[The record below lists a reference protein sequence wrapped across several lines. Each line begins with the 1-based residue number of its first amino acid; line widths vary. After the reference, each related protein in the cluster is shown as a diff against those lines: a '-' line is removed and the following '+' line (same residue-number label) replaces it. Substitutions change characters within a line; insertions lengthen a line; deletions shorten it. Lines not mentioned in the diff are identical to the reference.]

1 MTMEFPPIQTPFNRP
16 YVAGPEYE
24 YIVDAIARGHSAGDG
39 YYTEQCT
46 KLLEARSG
54 AHKVLLTTSCTS
66 ALELAALLLDI
77 QPGDEVIMPSYTF
90 VSTANAFVLRGA
102 KPVFVD
108 IREDTLNIDETLI
121 EAAITDRT
129 KAIVP
134 VHYAGVG
141 CEMDTILDIGR
152 RHNIPIVED
161 AAQGVNATYK
171 GRWLGTMGDIG
182 TWSFHETK
190 NIICGEGGA
199 IVINNPDLA
208 ERAEVLR
215 EKGTNR
221 SQFLRGQVDK
231 YTWVDVG
238 GSFLMSDLLAAFLY
252 AQLEHMDDITKHR
265 RSIWLRYDDALRPIA
280 TKLELTL
287 PSVPV
292 GCQSNCH
299 MYHVRLTDE
308 AARDALIARL
318 RSAGILSVFHYV
330 PLHLSPMGQ
339 SLGWQPGD
347 LPVTEREAARLTR
360 LPLHLYVDDSQQAVI
375 NLVQQGVWL
384 PHTDSGNIDHS
395 QPTRVA
401 HTND

>member
-1 MTMEFPPIQTPFNRP
+1 MSSTDPTIQTPFNRP
-16 YVAGPEYE
+16 DVVGPEYE

-190 NIICGEGGA
+190 NVICGEGGA
-199 IVINNPDLA
+199 IVINNPKYA
-208 ERAEVLR
+208 ERAEILR

-221 SQFLRGQVDK
+221 SQFMRGQVDK

-252 AQLEHMDDITKHR
+252 AQLEHMDDITER
-265 RSIWLRYDDALRPIA
+265 RRATWNRYDDALRPTA
-280 TKLELTL
+280 NKAGLTL
-287 PSVPV
+287 PTTPSD
-292 GCQSNCH
+292 CHSNCH
-299 MYHVRLTDE
+299 MYHVRTADE
-308 AARDALIARL
+308 ATRNALIASL
-318 RSAGILSVFHYV
+318 RTNGIQAVFHYV
-330 PLHLSPMGQ
+330 PLHLSPMGE
-339 SLGWQPGD
+339 SLEWMQGD
-347 LPVTEREAARLTR
+347 LPVTEREANRLVR
-360 LPLHLYVDDSQQAVI
+360 LPLFIELTPQLQDSTIAC
-375 NLVQQGVWL
+375 LHATCYRSPLDATTGM
-384 PHTDSGNIDHS
+384 PHTG
-395 QPTRVA
+395 
-401 HTND
+401 

>member
-1 MTMEFPPIQTPFNRP
+1 MSSTDPTIQTPFNRP
-16 YVAGPEYE
+16 YVVGPEYG
-24 YIVDAIARGHSAGDG
+24 YIADAIARGHSAGDG

-66 ALELAALLLDI
+66 ALELAALLLNI

-102 KPVFVD
+102 KPIFVD

-121 EAAITDRT
+121 EAAITPRT

-152 RHNIPIVED
+152 RHGIPIVED

-190 NIICGEGGA
+190 NVICGEGGA
-199 IVINNPDLA
+199 IVINNPDLV
-208 ERAEVLR
+208 ERAEILR

-221 SQFLRGQVDK
+221 SQFMRGQIDK

-252 AQLEHMDDITKHR
+252 AQLEHMDDITER
-265 RSIWLRYDDALRPIA
+265 RRAIWERYQLEFESLASERS
-280 TKLELTL
+280 LELPVV
-287 PSVPV
+287 PSD
-292 GCQSNCH
+292 CRSNCH
-299 MYHVRLTDE
+299 MYHIRLNDLS
-308 AARDALIARL
+308 ARTAFIESLQG
-318 RSAGILSVFHYV
+318 RSILSVFHYV
-330 PLHLSPMGQ
+330 PLHDSPMGQ
-339 SLGWQPGD
+339 RFGYRRGD
-347 LPVTEREAARLTR
+347 LPVTEREADRLVR
-360 LPLHLYVDDSQQAVI
+360 LPVYFELGNERQSLVI
-375 NLVQQGVWL
+375 EQVCRAQLPQVLV
-384 PHTDSGNIDHS
+384 PE
-395 QPTRVA
+395 QPDA
-401 HTND
+401 E

>member
-1 MTMEFPPIQTPFNRP
+1 MSSTDPTIQTPFNRP
-16 YVAGPEYE
+16 YVVGPEYG
-24 YIVDAIARGHSAGDG
+24 YIADAIARGHSAGDG
-39 YYTEQCT
+39 YYTSQCS
-46 KLLEARSG
+46 KLLEERSG

-121 EAAITDRT
+121 EAAITSRT

-199 IVINNPDLA
+199 IVINNPKYA
-208 ERAEVLR
+208 ERAEILR

-252 AQLEHMDDITKHR
+252 AQLEHMDDITER
-265 RSIWLRYDDALRPIA
+265 RQAIWRNYNEAFMPVAETLH
-280 TKLELTL
+280 LTL
-287 PSVPV
+287 PTIPNHCV
-292 GCQSNCH
+292 SNCH
-299 MYHVRLTDE
+299 MYHVRVEHE
-308 AARDALIARL
+308 AARDSLIAEL
-318 RSAGILSVFHYV
+318 RKNGILSVFHYV
-330 PLHLSPMGQ
+330 PLHLSPMGEK
-339 SLGWQPGD
+339 LGRCRGD

-360 LPLHLYVDDSQQAVI
+360 LPLFFDLSTAQHEIIEAVLHWAASLQS
-375 NLVQQGVWL
+375 NSETTAL
-384 PHTDSGNIDHS
+384 N
-395 QPTRVA
+395 QPT
-401 HTND
+401 